1 MVPGNR
7 GIQLLLQMKRKTR
20 MNLEKHT
27 KAMAFRVILVIKF
40 LWIEL
45 YPTLGIQSK
54 TSRILRTYIIHNV
67 SPKEAFWLLCIF
79 DFRCKSQRYLA
90 DLPAASIIIPFYNE
104 HWSTL
109 LRSVHSIIKRSPL
122 ELVKEIILV
131 DDASQKVH
139 LKQKLEDYIKEK
151 NANDWEN
158 KVRVVRLKERDG
170 LIGARLAGA
179 KDATADVLIFLD
191 SHIEVNW
198 YPLIYAYY
206 AYSFNSTD
214 PFPKTIMVYR
224 STLSSFQV
232 NVNWLP
238 PLLDPIA
245 EDPRTSVCPFI
256 DVIAHDTFEYRAQVK
271 CMHLALTKK

>member
-1 MVPGNR
+1 M
-7 GIQLLLQMKRKTR
+7 I
-20 MNLEKHT
+20 
-27 KAMAFRVILVIKF
+27 
-40 LWIEL
+40 
-45 YPTLGIQSK
+45 
-54 TSRILRTYIIHNV
+54 V
-67 SPKEAFWLLCIF
+67 SPKETFLLLCIF

-151 NANDWEN
+151 NAKDWEN

-198 YPLIYAYY
+198 HPLIYAYY
-206 AYSFNSTD
+206 DFCFIRIFFQRQVWHTCRLFLLS
-214 PFPKTIMVYR
+214 R
-224 STLSSFQV
+224 S
-232 NVNWLP
+232 
-238 PLLDPIA
+238 
-245 EDPRTSVCPFI
+245 
-256 DVIAHDTFEYRAQVK
+256 
-271 CMHLALTKK
+271 M

>member
-1 MVPGNR
+1 M
-7 GIQLLLQMKRKTR
+7 L
-20 MNLEKHT
+20 
-27 KAMAFRVILVIKF
+27 F
-40 LWIEL
+40 
-45 YPTLGIQSK
+45 
-54 TSRILRTYIIHNV
+54 
-67 SPKEAFWLLCIF
+67 IF
-79 DFRCKSQRYLA
+79 GFRCKSQRYLA

-198 YPLIYAYY
+198 HFSLCLLRI
-206 AYSFNSTD
+206 SF
-214 PFPKTIMVYR
+214 
-224 STLSSFQV
+224 
-232 NVNWLP
+232 
-238 PLLDPIA
+238 
-245 EDPRTSVCPFI
+245 
-256 DVIAHDTFEYRAQVK
+256 
-271 CMHLALTKK
+271 